1 MVEEKCDIYGCS
13 DKIVAGSDVKKTQK
27 NLYTGIWK
35 KNDFFFRP
43 LDKKMTDL
51 GEIFALR

>member
-13 DKIVAGSDVKKTQK
+13 DKIVAGSDVKKQ
-27 NLYTGIWK
+27 K
-35 KNDFFFRP
+35 KNPVYWDLEEKWFFRP
-43 LDKKMTDL
+43 LNKKMTDL

>member
-13 DKIVAGSDVKKTQK
+13 DKIVAGSDVKK
-27 NLYTGIWK
+27 NK
-35 KNDFFFRP
+35 KKTCILGFGRKMIFRP

>member
-13 DKIVAGSDVKKTQK
+13 DKIVAGSDVKKKPKK

-35 KNDFFFRP
+35 KKWF
-43 LDKKMTDL
+43 LDL
-51 GEIFALR
+51 

>member
-13 DKIVAGSDVKKTQK
+13 DKIVAGSDETKPKKK

-35 KNDFFFRP
+35 K
-43 LDKKMTDL
+43 K
-51 GEIFALR
+51 

>member
-1 MVEEKCDIYGCS
+1 MVEEKWDIYGCS
-13 DKIVAGSDVKKTQK
+13 DKIVAGSDETKPKKK
-27 NLYTGIWK
+27 LYTGIWK
-35 KNDFFFRP
+35 KKWFFRP